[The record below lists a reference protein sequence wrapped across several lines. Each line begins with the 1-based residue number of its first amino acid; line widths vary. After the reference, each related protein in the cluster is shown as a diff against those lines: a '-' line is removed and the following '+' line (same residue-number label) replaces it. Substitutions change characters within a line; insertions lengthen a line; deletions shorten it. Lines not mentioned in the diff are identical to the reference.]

1 MILFEIANLQH
12 FFESIEGFFEKIIVP
27 LHNKIKTTTM
37 NRKLLISFILLLLG
51 CQWAIVRGQF
61 SLSSSM
67 EHTLLTGPQ
76 YNIDA
81 IAVFN
86 TFPADAE
93 ITFTGTATSPNFQWS
108 YNVGGIPFTSTQPTI
123 TAEPDVLYTIK
134 INGTPTYYIYTIDY
148 SQYIPTFNAIVPSDI
163 QNDPCSD
170 LNLDIQC
177 TLPAIYYLDK
187 NGNRTFLPRSYTI
200 SYVTASWS
208 GESWID
214 STATYIVTPSS
225 APINTTIDAPLQNT
239 TISFTGD
246 DIAEMMGMIQDTIYL
261 DYTAIA
267 LKCHPSATIIE
278 RDAKNEKDRKAQNA
292 IEGSA
297 PLVVQF
303 AANANPIEP
312 VFYEWRISTIDDTLN
327 YKRYNDAILNYT
339 FHDSGDYLARLKVYT
354 GNCVHTD
361 TFNIK
366 TMDSFL
372 EVPNVF
378 TPNNDGINDE
388 FRVAFKSIKEFH
400 IWIYNRWGR
409 LVYSSDD
416 PGKGWDGTINGRP
429 ASVGTYYYVINAY
442 GYDYY
447 TQGRYKG
454 KPIRYKLSGDCNL
467 LR

>member
-1 MILFEIANLQH
+1 MKKKSYLCKIK
-12 FFESIEGFFEKIIVP
+12 FEKMN
-27 LHNKIKTTTM
+27 NKKI
-37 NRKLLISFILLLLG
+37 ILLLLLATV
-51 CQWAIVRGQF
+51 CKWAMAQAPFV
-61 SLSSSM
+61 LNSSK
-67 EHTLLTGPQ
+67 EHVLLTGPQ

-86 TFPADAE
+86 TFPIDAE

-108 YNVGGIPFTSTQPTI
+108 YTIGGIPYTSTQATI

-134 INGTPTYYIYTIDY
+134 VNGDPTYYIYTVDY
-148 SQYIPTFNAIVPSDI
+148 SQYVPVFDDI
-163 QNDPCSD
+163 TPSGIQDNPCED
-170 LNLDIQC
+170 LNLDIFC
-177 TLPAIYYLDK
+177 TLPAIYYLDR
-187 NGNRTFLPRSYTI
+187 NGSRTFLPRSYKIEYTN
-200 SYVTASWS
+200 AAWS
-208 GESWID
+208 GEAWGDTLESYVI
-214 STATYIVTPSS
+214 TPSS
-225 APINTTIDAPLQNT
+225 APINATVHAPLQNT
-239 TISFTGD
+239 SIAFTGD
-246 DIAEMMGMIQDTIYL
+246 DLAESMNIPQDTIYL

-267 LKCHPSATIIE
+267 LKCYPTATVIE
-278 RDAKNEKDRKAQNA
+278 REAKNEKDRKSQNS
-292 IEGSA
+292 IQGSA

-312 VFYEWRISTIDDTLN
+312 VYYEWRISTIDDTMN
-327 YKRYNDAILNYT
+327 YQRYNDAVLNYT
-339 FHDSGDYLARLKVYT
+339 FHDSGDYLAKLRVYNA
-354 GNCVHTD
+354 NCTHID

-366 TMDSFL
+366 TLDSFL
-372 EVPNVF
+372 EVPNAF
-378 TPNNDGINDE
+378 TPNGDGINDE

-416 PGKGWDGTINGRP
+416 PGKGWDGNINGRP